1 MKGNPLVKLGRNA
14 GLFALGAA
22 AGSLFALLFAP
33 ASGMVTRKRIGYKI
47 RGLGRSTARQLNQ
60 TRRVLAKKVGGLKS
74 AASEKIEDTREWLL
88 ERVASGNGKHHATSR
103 RAHR

>member
-1 MKGNPLVKLGRNA
+1 MKGNQLGKLGRNA

-22 AGSLFALLFAP
+22 AGSVLALLFAP
-33 ASGMVTRKRIGYKI
+33 ASGKATRKRIMYKV

-60 TRRVLAKKVGGLKS
+60 TKRVLAKKVGSLKHV
-74 AASEKIEDTREWLL
+74 ATEKIGDTREWLL
-88 ERVASGNGKHHATSR
+88 ERVATNGRHHAMPR